1 MKPYFARLRPSH
13 TPGVE
18 NLLHYVNGYRGGQ
31 YGFCSSHASNS
42 FGVATFITL
51 MTRRMRI
58 GFSFFALSLCVAY
71 TRIYL
76 GVHYFG
82 DVFVGTAIGIAI
94 GFLVFYMLPK
104 NCRLDMALKTCC
116 PETLRRHG
124 ASDLQRQSSP
134 SPRLPLRPAFY
145 RTAKRR
151 YINM

>member
-1 MKPYFARLRPSH
+1 
-13 TPGVE
+13 
-18 NLLHYVNGYRGGQ
+18 
-31 YGFCSSHASNS
+31 
-42 FGVATFITL
+42 
-51 MTRRMRI
+51 MRI

-71 TRIYL
+71 SRIYL

-104 NCRLDMALKTCC
+104 NCRQIWLSRRVAQKRCADMERLTSKGSR
-116 PETLRRHG
+116 L
-124 ASDLQRQSSP
+124 
-134 SPRLPLRPAFY
+134 RLPVFLRSVFF

>member
-1 MKPYFARLRPSH
+1 
-13 TPGVE
+13 
-18 NLLHYVNGYRGGQ
+18 
-31 YGFCSSHASNS
+31 
-42 FGVATFITL
+42 

-58 GFSFFALSLCVAY
+58 GFAFFALSLCVAY
-71 TRIYL
+71 SRIYL

-104 NCRLDMALKTCC
+104 NCRQIWLS
-116 PETLRRHG
+116 RRVVQKRCAGMERLTSNGHR
-124 ASDLQRQSSP
+124 L
-134 SPRLPLRPAFY
+134 RLPVFLRPAFY